1 MDVSNIRRE
10 YARCSLRRQDLDP
23 DPYRQF
29 ERWFSEAMASGMP
42 DPNAMSL
49 ATATAAGA
57 PSLRTVLLKAY
68 DPRGFV
74 FYTNYESRKAREIA
88 ENANVALL
96 FLWIPLERQ
105 VAITGAA
112 ERVTAAESLKYFLS
126 RPRGSQLGA
135 WVSHQSQVISNRQLL
150 LAKLDEMKRKFAAGE
165 IPLPPAWG
173 GYRVVPKTIEF
184 WQGGEDR
191 LHDRFL
197 YSLQPGATWSID
209 RLAP

>member
-49 ATATAAGA
+49 ATATAAGV

-112 ERVTAAESLKYFLS
+112 ERVSAAESLKYFLS

-197 YSLQPGATWSID
+197 YSLQSDDTWSID

>member
-29 ERWFSEAMASGMP
+29 ERWFSDAMASGMP

-112 ERVTAAESLKYFLS
+112 ERVSAAESLKYFLS

-197 YSLQPGATWSID
+197 YSLQSDATWSID

>member
-10 YARCSLRRQDLDP
+10 YARSSLRRQDLDP

-49 ATATAAGA
+49 ATATAAGV

-112 ERVTAAESLKYFLS
+112 ERVSAAESLKYFLS

-135 WVSHQSQVISNRQLL
+135 WVSHQSQEELSV
-150 LAKLDEMKRKFAAGE
+150 
-165 IPLPPAWG
+165 
-173 GYRVVPKTIEF
+173 
-184 WQGGEDR
+184 
-191 LHDRFL
+191 
-197 YSLQPGATWSID
+197 
-209 RLAP
+209 

>member
-1 MDVSNIRRE
+1 MDVSKIRRE

-74 FYTNYESRKAREIA
+74 FYSNYESRKAREIA

-112 ERVTAAESLKYFLS
+112 EKVSAAESLKYFLS

-150 LAKLDEMKRKFAAGE
+150 LTKLDEMKRKFAAGE

-197 YSLQPGATWSID
+197 YSLQPDATWSID